1 MISYINVHLHLHL
14 HSSKTGHSTFVLSTI
29 DVLVLLYWDSLT
41 GSVCQLPVVVLSTKE
56 RNELLLGPD
65 TLMDADILCIQLT
78 YSRAPQSL
86 VDRLSTSAVWHVGCT
101 TACSVGG
108 LLIAS
113 HRLVLFVIAT
123 RCLHVD
129 ECHA

>member
-78 YSRAPQSL
+78 YSRARGARRS
-86 VDRLSTSAVWHVGCT
+86 RS
-101 TACSVGG
+101 
-108 LLIAS
+108 LIAYQHLLS
-113 HRLVLFVIAT
+113 GMWGVRL
-123 RCLHVD
+123 
-129 ECHA
+129 HAV